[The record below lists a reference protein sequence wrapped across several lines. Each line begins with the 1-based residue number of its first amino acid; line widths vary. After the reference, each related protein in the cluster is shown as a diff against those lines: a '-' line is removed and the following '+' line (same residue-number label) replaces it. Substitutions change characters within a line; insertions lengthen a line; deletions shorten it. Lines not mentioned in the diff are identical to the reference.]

1 MSVHRASVVYNVP
14 LTTLRD
20 RVDGMISIYTAK
32 SGPASLL
39 SQEEEAKL
47 GSHIKEMAEYGY
59 CYSRAEIIRMSSDY
73 TVFSIMRPKI
83 NHSPTSGTT
92 TL

>member
-1 MSVHRASVVYNVP
+1 MYNVP

-59 CYSRAEIIRMSSDY
+59 CYFRAEIIRMSSDY
-73 TVFSIMRPKI
+73 TVFSLMRPKI